1 MIEVSQVTKSF
12 GPRVA
17 LSGIDLSIDRGEFV
31 TLIGANGAG
40 KTTLLRIV
48 ATLSRPSSGTVRVA
62 GMDPRR
68 EGDEVRRCIGFL
80 SHDTL
85 LYDDL
90 TAEEN
95 LRFYARLYDVAPDTE
110 RIRALLERVGLK
122 SRRHDKVQA
131 YSRGMKQRLAV
142 ARAVL
147 HEPRILLLDEP
158 YAGLDAQAVDALTE
172 LLVEMTGEESV
183 VLLATHQ
190 VSRGL
195 AVGQRVV
202 ILDRGRVVYDRPRAA
217 IPTGAFAEVYRT
229 VTT

>member
-1 MIEVSQVTKSF
+1 MAKSF

-31 TLIGANGAG
+31 TLMGANGAG

-48 ATLSRPSSGTVRVA
+48 ATLTRPSSGTVRVA

-68 EGDEVRRCIGFL
+68 QGDRVRRCIGFL

-90 TAEEN
+90 TAEQN
-95 LRFYARLYDVAPDTE
+95 LRFYARLYDMDPETR
-110 RIRALLERVGLK
+110 RIETLLEGAGLEG
-122 SRRHDKVQA
+122 RRHDKVQG

-147 HEPRILLLDEP
+147 HEPKILLLDEP
-158 YAGLDAQAVDALTE
+158 YAGLDAQAVEALAD
-172 LLVEMTGEESV
+172 LLIKTAGEGSAI
-183 VLLATHQ
+183 LLATHQ

-195 AVGQRVV
+195 ATGRRVV
-202 ILDRGRVVYDRPRAA
+202 VLDHGRVVYDGPREAVPA
-217 IPTGAFAEVYRT
+217 GGVAESYRGLAT
-229 VTT
+229 